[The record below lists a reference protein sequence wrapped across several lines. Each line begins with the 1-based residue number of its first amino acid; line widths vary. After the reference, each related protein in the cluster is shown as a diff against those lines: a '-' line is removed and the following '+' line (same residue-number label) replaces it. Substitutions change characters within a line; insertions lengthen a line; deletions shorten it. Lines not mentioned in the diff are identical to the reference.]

1 MDANLIQYLP
11 DWFRQI
17 KDFQYLMQTETGQF
31 EILAALIDAVHQNF
45 YVSTADEGTVKDW
58 EDLLHIIPN
67 TAVETMSFRRARIIN
82 RLSYNPPFTLPY
94 LYDRLDLL
102 IGKGEW
108 AVTVDYGSY
117 TLYVEAAAE
126 NQAWAGEVLVT
137 INTIKPCHI
146 VYISKP
152 LLPAALQLSETV
164 SLGKT
169 VYNYRLSYWG
179 LGQLPFSSQQDLGVI
194 ITADRNTIQAPL
206 LNGAA
211 AFTASEVAKARV
223 NGSIEI
229 TAFLVKEA
237 SGNTATISYAVTSA
251 RTGLITQVELLN
263 AAGDVLEKA
272 PVYVPVSDT
281 VNITHRIPVKEG
293 TA

>member
-45 YVSTADEGTVKDW
+45 YVSTVDEGTVKDW

-67 TAVETMSFRRARIIN
+67 IEVETMNFRRARIIN

-126 NQAWAGEVLVT
+126 NQAWAGEVLAT

-146 VYISKP
+146 VYISRP

-194 ITADRNTIQAPL
+194 ITADQNTIQAPL

-211 AFTASEVAKARV
+211 TFTASEVAKARV

-251 RTGLITQVELLN
+251 QTGLITQVELLN
-263 AAGDVLEKA
+263 AAEAVLEKA

>member
-17 KDFQYLMQTETGQF
+17 KDYQYLMQTETGQF
-31 EILAALIDAVHQNF
+31 EILAALIDGVHQNF
-45 YVSTADEGTVKDW
+45 YVSTADEETISDW
-58 EDLLHIIPN
+58 EKLLHIIPN
-67 TAVETMSFRRARIIN
+67 AQIETQDFRRARIIN

-102 IGKGEW
+102 IGKGKW
-108 AVTVDYGSY
+108 AVTVDYGNY

-126 NQAWAGEVLVT
+126 NQAWAGEVLAT

-146 VYISKP
+146 VYTSRP
-152 LLPAALQLSETV
+152 LLSTALCISETV
-164 SLGKT
+164 SLSKA
-169 VYNYRLSYWG
+169 VYNYRLAYWG
-179 LGQLPFSSQQDLGVI
+179 LGQFPFTSQQDLGVI
-194 ITADRNTIQAPL
+194 VTADQSTIQSAL
-206 LNGAA
+206 LNGVAL
-211 AFTASEVAKARV
+211 FTASDVAKARV
-223 NGSIEI
+223 NGSVEI
-229 TAFLVKEA
+229 TDFLAKDA
-237 SGNTATISYAVTSA
+237 SGDTATISYAVASDQA
-251 RTGLITQVELLN
+251 AIITQIELLN

-272 PVYVPVSDT
+272 PVYIPVSDP

>member
-1 MDANLIQYLP
+1 MNANLIQYLP

-17 KDFQYLMQTETGQF
+17 TDFQYLMQTETGQF
-31 EILAALIDAVHQNF
+31 EILAALIDAVYQNF

-58 EDLLHIIPN
+58 ENLLHIIPN
-67 TAVETMSFRRARIIN
+67 TAVETMDFRRARIIN

-102 IGKGEW
+102 IGKGRW
-108 AVTVDYGSY
+108 AVTVDYGNY

-126 NQAWAGEVLVT
+126 NQAWAGEVLAT
-137 INTIKPCHI
+137 INTVKPCHI
-146 VYISKP
+146 VYISRP
-152 LLPAALQLSETV
+152 LLSTALLLSETI

-179 LGQLPFSSQQDLGVI
+179 LGQLPFSSQEDLGVI
-194 ITADRNTIQAPL
+194 VTAEQNTIQSPL
-206 LNGAA
+206 LDGVAL
-211 AFTASEVAKARV
+211 FTASEVAKARV

-229 TAFLVKEA
+229 TDFMTKTA
-237 SGNTATISYAVTSA
+237 SGSTATLSYAVAPSQTS
-251 RTGLITQVELLN
+251 LITQVELLN
-263 AAGDVLEKA
+263 VNGDVLEKA